1 MDNHVQSALMNDD
14 GEAVVVR
21 TSQSG
26 ASQIEVKIE
35 APVSRQLWV
44 LSVDEAR
51 EVSRQ
56 LAHIIRYM
64 PRRAGKKKASKGCED
79 ED

>member
-1 MDNHVQSALMNDD
+1 MDNHVQSAIVNEE
-14 GEAVVVR
+14 GGAVVVR
-21 TSQSG
+21 TSQAGPSEI
-26 ASQIEVKIE
+26 QVKIE
-35 APVSRQLWV
+35 ARGSQQLWA

-64 PRRAGKKKASKGCED
+64 PKKAGKKKASKGCEE